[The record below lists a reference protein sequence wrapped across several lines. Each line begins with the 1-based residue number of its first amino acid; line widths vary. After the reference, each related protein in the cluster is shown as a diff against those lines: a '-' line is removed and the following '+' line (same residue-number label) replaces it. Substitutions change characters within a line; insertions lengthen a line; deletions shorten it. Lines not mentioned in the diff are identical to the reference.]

1 MFPHLQDK
9 ESTPRLLIMVEQLD
23 WWLEKTVKEV
33 QEKVGCA
40 YSNIPIAIYA
50 QVAGSPDLVSV
61 LDSIFSA
68 FSDFNWTSAHF
79 KVEQ

>member
-1 MFPHLQDK
+1 MQ
-9 ESTPRLLIMVEQLD
+9 QLD
-23 WWLEKTVKEV
+23 YWLVQTVRRV

-61 LDSIFSA
+61 LDDIFSVL
-68 FSDFNWTSAHF
+68 SDFNWTSAHF